1 MRGMDTPGRR
11 ITLLRTMAIAC
22 AVLVLAITSLS
33 AFIRLS
39 RAGLG
44 CEPWPQCQAQLLREA
59 KQGVAPAVG
68 GAVASARIAHRIT
81 AVGALLLVIA
91 MLMAAYASAPALAR
105 QGRLVLALLG
115 LAVFLA
121 VLGRMTADSRLPA
134 VVLANL
140 LAGFAMFAVSWRLV
154 AASVPASPAK
164 PLAAGWVW
172 FAVALLAVQITL
184 GGLVSAA
191 HAGPSCPRLAGCD
204 LGAASLQALNPWHEP
219 DPGAGFGAGAL
230 VHMTHR
236 AVGVLTVIVLAA
248 LGFAAWR
255 RAHRAG
261 ALVLVLVLLEL
272 GAGIGLVAA
281 SAPLSLALAHNVL
294 GALLLAATASLLPDR
309 RWPHPG

>member
-1 MRGMDTPGRR
+1 M
-11 ITLLRTMAIAC
+11 TLLRTMAIAC

-59 KQGVAPAVG
+59 KEGMAPAPG
-68 GAVASARIAHRIT
+68 SAVAGARIAHRVT

-91 MLMAAYASAPALAR
+91 MLMAAYASAPPLAR
-105 QGRLVLALLG
+105 QGRLVVVLLG

-154 AASVPASPAK
+154 AATRPAGAAA
-164 PLAAGWVW
+164 PLDAGWVR
-172 FAVALLAVQITL
+172 FALALLAAQIVL

-191 HAGPSCPRLAGCD
+191 HAGASCPRLTGCD
-204 LGAASLQALNPWHEP
+204 LGAASWQALNPWREP
-219 DPGAGFGAGAL
+219 DPGAEAGAGAL
-230 VHMTHR
+230 LHMSHR
-236 AVGVLTVIVLAA
+236 AAGILTAIAVAA
-248 LGFAAWR
+248 LGFSAWR
-255 RAHRAG
+255 RGHRAG
-261 ALVLVLVLLEL
+261 ALVLVLVVLEL
-272 GAGIGLVAA
+272 GAGIGLVAR
-281 SAPLSLALAHNVL
+281 STPLALALVHNVL
-294 GALLLAATASLLPDR
+294 AALLLAAVASLLPDR
-309 RWPHPG
+309 RWPHAG

>member
-22 AVLVLAITSLS
+22 ALLVLAITSLS

-44 CEPWPQCQAQLLREA
+44 CEPWPQCQAQVLREA
-59 KQGVAPAVG
+59 KQGAAPAPAG
-68 GAVASARIAHRIT
+68 PVAAARIAHRIT

-91 MLMAAYASAPALAR
+91 MLMAAYASAPPLAR

-154 AASVPASPAK
+154 AATRPAGGAR
-164 PLAAGWVW
+164 PLAAGWVRL
-172 FAVALLAVQITL
+172 ALALLAVQIML

-191 HAGPSCPRLAGCD
+191 HAGASCPRLAGCD
-204 LGAASLQALNPWHEP
+204 LAAASWQAFNPWHEP
-219 DPGAGFGAGAL
+219 DPGAGVGVGAL
-230 VHMTHR
+230 LHMAHR
-236 AVGVLTVIVLAA
+236 AAGILTAIVVAA
-248 LGFAAWR
+248 LGVAAWR
-255 RAHRAG
+255 RGHRAG
-261 ALVLVLVLLEL
+261 ALVLALVVLEL
-272 GAGIGLVAA
+272 AAGAGLVARA
-281 SAPLSLALAHNVL
+281 TPLALALVHNVL
-294 GALLLAATASLLPDR
+294 AALLLAAVASLLPDR
-309 RWPHPG
+309 RWPHAG

>member
-1 MRGMDTPGRR
+1 MGAMETLGRR
-11 ITLLRTMAIAC
+11 MTLLRTMAIAG

-59 KQGVAPAVG
+59 KQGAAPVPG
-68 GAVASARIAHRIT
+68 GAVAAARVAHRVT

-91 MLMAAYASAPALAR
+91 MLMVAYASAPPLPR

-140 LAGFAMFAVSWRLV
+140 AAGLAMFAVSWRLV
-154 AASVPASPAK
+154 AATTPAADAK
-164 PLAAGWVW
+164 PLPAWWVRT
-172 FAVALLAVQITL
+172 ALALLAAQILL

-191 HAGPSCPRLAGCD
+191 HAGASCPRLAGCD
-204 LGAASLQALNPWHEP
+204 LAAASWQAFNPWHEA
-219 DPGAGFGAGAL
+219 DPGAGPGAGAL
-230 VHMTHR
+230 VHMGHR
-236 AVGVLTVIVLAA
+236 LLGFVTAIVLATV
-248 LGFAAWR
+248 GFAGWR
-255 RAHRAG
+255 RGHRAG
-261 ALVLVLVLLEL
+261 AAVLALVLLEL
-272 GAGIGLVAA
+272 GAGLALVATA
-281 SAPLSLALAHNVL
+281 TPLALALVHNAL
-294 GALLLAATASLLPDR
+294 AALLLAAVASLVPDR
-309 RWPHPG
+309 RWPHAA

>member
-11 ITLLRTMAIAC
+11 ITLLRSMAIAC

-59 KQGVAPAVG
+59 KQGVAPAPA
-68 GAVASARIAHRIT
+68 GAVAAARIAHRVT
-81 AVGALLLVIA
+81 AVAALLLVIA
-91 MLMAAYASAPALAR
+91 MLMTAYASAPPLAH
-105 QGRLVLALLG
+105 QGRLVLVLLG

-140 LAGFAMFAVSWRLV
+140 LAGLAMFAVSWRLV
-154 AASVPASPAK
+154 AATRPAGGAR
-164 PLAAGWVW
+164 PLDATWVW
-172 FAVALLAVQITL
+172 LALALLAVQIML

-191 HAGPSCPRLAGCD
+191 HAGASCPRLTGCD
-204 LGAASLQALNPWHEP
+204 LGAASWQALNPWREP
-219 DPGAGFGAGAL
+219 DPGAAVGAGAL
-230 VHMTHR
+230 LHMTHR
-236 AVGVLTVIVLAA
+236 AVGILTAIVLAA

-255 RAHRAG
+255 HGHRAG
-261 ALVLVLVLLEL
+261 ALVLALVVLEL
-272 GAGIGLVAA
+272 AAGAGLVAR
-281 SAPLSLALAHNVL
+281 STPLALALVHNVL
-294 GALLLAATASLLPDR
+294 AALLLAAVASLLPDR
-309 RWPHPG
+309 RWPHAG

>member
-1 MRGMDTPGRR
+1 MRGMDTPGGRM
-11 ITLLRTMAIAC
+11 TLLRTMAIAC
-22 AVLVLAITSLS
+22 TVLVLAITSLS

-44 CEPWPQCQAQLLREA
+44 CQPWPQCQAQVLLEA
-59 KQGVAPAVG
+59 KQGAPAAPG
-68 GAVASARIAHRIT
+68 SAVAGARIAHRVT

-91 MLMAAYASAPALAR
+91 MLMAAYASAPPLAR

-154 AASVPASPAK
+154 AATRPTGGATPV
-164 PLAAGWVW
+164 AAGWVRL
-172 FAVALLAVQITL
+172 ALALLVLQIAL

-191 HAGPSCPRLAGCD
+191 HAGASCPGLGGCD
-204 LGAASLQALNPWHEP
+204 LSAASWQALNPWHAPE
-219 DPGAGFGAGAL
+219 PGAAVGAGAL
-230 VHMTHR
+230 LHMAHR
-236 AVGVLTVIVLAA
+236 AAGGLTAIVVAA

-255 RAHRAG
+255 RGHRGG
-261 ALVLVLVLLEL
+261 ALVLTLVVLEL
-272 GAGIGLVAA
+272 GVGLALVAR
-281 SAPLSLALAHNVL
+281 STPLALALVHNVL
-294 GALLLAATASLLPDR
+294 AALLLAAVASLLPDR
-309 RWPHPG
+309 RWPRAG